1 MNFKVMKIRFIL
13 FFMML
18 PFAIYAQNDNVPL
31 KFTLEQCLDYAFGNS
46 YERQS
51 MELSNKS
58 QQLSYQQSKEQRLPS
73 VNASIGE
80 NFSNNNSGHYL
91 SGNLGINAGMS
102 IYQGGQINAT
112 IKQEEL
118 SCERSEFE
126 IRRYDDNLSI
136 QILQSFLTIIGNQE
150 LLNYQKSVLN
160 SSREA
165 MKQGLRKY
173 EVGSILESD
182 YLLLAAQYASDTNNI
197 VDTQME
203 IENNVLNLKVLLS
216 MDQMTELEIVSPD
229 TAIINVLSS
238 FPSLEESVSSSLE
251 YSPDLKISDYDI
263 EIAKQSL
270 RIAKSNYY
278 PTVNLSAG
286 VSTGHYN
293 YNNIGKQFANQL
305 SEQIG
310 VSVSIPIYNR
320 GSSKLRVKQSE
331 ISLEQSQL
339 SYMQNELSLRQT
351 IVQEYKNMISSYN
364 KYNVSKQTKDAYLK
378 SFEAYNVQFQY
389 GSITAVELLQQ
400 QNSYLNA
407 LNNYIQNK
415 YSFILQRKIL
425 DVYMGKGV
433 VNHELEI
440 K

>member
-1 MNFKVMKIRFIL
+1 MRIRLIL
-13 FFMML
+13 FL
-18 PFAIYAQNDNVPL
+18 ILVPFVMNAQDTLSL
-31 KFTLEQCLDYAFGNS
+31 KFTLEECLEYAFSNS

-58 QQLSYQQSKEQRLPS
+58 QQLSYKQSKEQRLPS
-73 VNASIGE
+73 VNASLGE
-80 NFSNNNSGHYL
+80 SFSNNASGANF
-91 SGNLGINAGMS
+91 SGNIGINAGMP

-112 IKQEEL
+112 IEQEKL
-118 SCERSEFE
+118 SCEQSEIE
-126 IRRYDDNLSI
+126 LQRYDDDLSI
-136 QILQSFLTIIGNQE
+136 QILQSFLTILGNQE

-165 MKQGLRKY
+165 MKQGKRKY
-173 EVGSILESD
+173 EVGAILESD

-197 VDTQME
+197 VDTQMD
-203 IENNVLNLKVLLS
+203 IENNMINLKVLLS
-216 MDQMTELEIVSPD
+216 MDPMQELEIVSPD
-229 TAIINVLSS
+229 TAIINSLAS
-238 FPSLEESVSSSLE
+238 FPSLEESVAQSIA
-251 YSPDLKISDYDI
+251 YSPNLKISNYNID
-263 EIAKQSL
+263 IAKQSL

-286 VSTGHYN
+286 VNTGHYN
-293 YNNIGKQFANQL
+293 YKNIGRQLTTQL

-310 VSVSIPIYNR
+310 VSVNIPIYNR

-331 ISLEQSQL
+331 IALEQTQL
-339 SYMQNELSLRQT
+339 SYEQDVLSVRQN
-351 IVQEYKNMISSYN
+351 IVQEYQNMISSYN

-407 LNNYIQNK
+407 LNNFIQNK

-425 DVYMGKGV
+425 DVYMGKGIIE
-433 VNHELEI
+433 N
-440 K
+440 

>member
-1 MNFKVMKIRFIL
+1 MRIRFIL
-13 FFMML
+13 FLLMFPLAM
-18 PFAIYAQNDNVPL
+18 YAQDNKTL
-31 KFTLEQCLDYAFGNS
+31 RFTLEDCLEYAFSNS

-58 QQLSYQQSKEQRLPS
+58 QQLSYEQSKEQRLPS
-73 VNASIGE
+73 VNASLGE
-80 NFSNNNSGHYL
+80 SFSNNSSGSGF
-91 SGNLGINAGMS
+91 SGNVGINAGMS

-112 IKQEEL
+112 IQQEL
-118 SCERSEFE
+118 LYCEQSALE
-126 IRRYDDNLSI
+126 IQRYDDDLSI
-136 QILQSFLTIIGNQE
+136 QILQSFLTILGNQE

-165 MKQGLRKY
+165 MKQGKRKY

-203 IENNVLNLKVLLS
+203 IESNLINLKVLLS
-216 MDQMTELEIVSPD
+216 MNPMQELEIVSPD
-229 TAIINVLSS
+229 TAIINTLSS
-238 FPSLEESVSSSLE
+238 FPSLEESVAQSIE
-251 YSPDLKISDYDI
+251 YSPNLKISNYNI

-270 RIAKSNYY
+270 RIAKSSYY

-286 VSTGHYN
+286 VNTGHQN
-293 YNNIGKQFANQL
+293 YKNIGEQLANQL

-320 GSSKLRVKQSE
+320 GASKLRVQQSE
-331 ISLEQSQL
+331 IALEQQQL
-339 SYMQNELSLRQT
+339 SYEQDMLSVRQN
-351 IVQEYKNMISSYN
+351 IVQEYQNMISSYN

-378 SFEAYNVQFQY
+378 SFEAYNIQFQY

-407 LNNYIQNK
+407 LNNFIQNK

-425 DVYMGKGV
+425 DVYMGLGI
-433 VNHELEI
+433 L
-440 K
+440 

>member
-1 MNFKVMKIRFIL
+1 MRIRFI
-13 FFMML
+13 FFLLMFPLAM
-18 PFAIYAQNDNVPL
+18 YAQDNNKAL
-31 KFTLEQCLDYAFGNS
+31 RFTLEDCLEYAFSNS

-58 QQLSYQQSKEQRLPS
+58 QQLSYEQSKEQRLPS
-73 VNASIGE
+73 VNASLSEG
-80 NFSNNNSGHYL
+80 FSNNSSGSGF
-91 SGNLGINAGMS
+91 SGNVGINAGMP

-112 IKQEEL
+112 IQQEQL
-118 SCERSEFE
+118 YCEQSALE
-126 IRRYDDNLSI
+126 IQRYDDDLSI
-136 QILQSFLTIIGNQE
+136 QILQSFLTILGNQE

-165 MKQGLRKY
+165 MKQGKRKY

-203 IENNVLNLKVLLS
+203 IESNLINLKVLLS
-216 MDQMTELEIVSPD
+216 MNPMQELEIVSPD
-229 TAIINVLSS
+229 TAIINTLSS
-238 FPSLEESVSSSLE
+238 FPSLEESVAQSIE
-251 YSPDLKISDYDI
+251 YSPNLKISNYNI
-263 EIAKQSL
+263 EIARQSL
-270 RIAKSNYY
+270 RIAKSSYY

-286 VSTGHYN
+286 VNTGHQN
-293 YNNIGKQFANQL
+293 YKNIGEQFANQL

-320 GSSKLRVKQSE
+320 GASKLRVQQSE
-331 ISLEQSQL
+331 IALEQQQL
-339 SYMQNELSLRQT
+339 SYEQDMLSVRQN
-351 IVQEYKNMISSYN
+351 IVQEYQNMISSYN

-378 SFEAYNVQFQY
+378 SFEAYNIQFQY

-407 LNNYIQNK
+407 LNNFIQNK

-425 DVYMGKGV
+425 DVYMGLGI
-433 VNHELEI
+433 L
-440 K
+440 

>member
-1 MNFKVMKIRFIL
+1 MRIRFIL
-13 FFMML
+13 FLLMFPLAM
-18 PFAIYAQNDNVPL
+18 FAQDNKTL
-31 KFTLEQCLDYAFGNS
+31 RFTLEDCLEYAFSNS

-58 QQLSYQQSKEQRLPS
+58 QQLSYEQSKEQRLPS
-73 VNASIGE
+73 VSASLSEG
-80 NFSNNNSGHYL
+80 FSNNSSG
-91 SGNLGINAGMS
+91 SGFSGSVGINAGMP

-112 IKQEEL
+112 IQQEQL
-118 SCERSEFE
+118 YCEQSALE
-126 IRRYDDNLSI
+126 IQRYDDDLSI
-136 QILQSFLTIIGNQE
+136 QILQSFLTILGNQE

-165 MKQGLRKY
+165 MKQGKRKY
-173 EVGSILESD
+173 EVGAILESD

-203 IENNVLNLKVLLS
+203 IESNMINLKVLLS
-216 MDQMTELEIVSPD
+216 MNPMQELEIVSPD
-229 TAIINVLSS
+229 TAIINTLSS
-238 FPSLEESVSSSLE
+238 FPSLEESVAQSIE
-251 YSPDLKISDYDI
+251 YSPNLKISNYNI
-263 EIAKQSL
+263 EIARQSL

-278 PTVNLSAG
+278 PTINLSAG
-286 VSTGHYN
+286 VNTGHHN
-293 YNNIGKQFANQL
+293 YNDLGKQFAEQL

-310 VSVSIPIYNR
+310 VSVNIPIYSR

-331 ISLEQSQL
+331 IALEQTQL
-339 SYMQNELSLRQT
+339 SYEQNVLSVRQS
-351 IVQEYKNMISSYN
+351 IVQEYQNMISSYN

-407 LNNYIQNK
+407 LNNFIQNK

-425 DVYMGKGV
+425 DVYMGLGI
-433 VNHELEI
+433 L
-440 K
+440 

>member
-1 MNFKVMKIRFIL
+1 MRIRLIL
-13 FFMML
+13 FL
-18 PFAIYAQNDNVPL
+18 ILVPFVMNAQDTLSL
-31 KFTLEQCLDYAFGNS
+31 KFTLEECLEYAFSNS

-58 QQLSYQQSKEQRLPS
+58 QQLSYKQSKEQRLPS
-73 VNASIGE
+73 VNASLGE
-80 NFSNNNSGHYL
+80 SFSNNASGANF
-91 SGNLGINAGMS
+91 SGNIGINAGMP

-112 IKQEEL
+112 IEQEKL
-118 SCERSEFE
+118 SCEQSEIE
-126 IRRYDDNLSI
+126 LQRYDDDLSI
-136 QILQSFLTIIGNQE
+136 QILQSFLTILGNQE

-165 MKQGLRKY
+165 MKQGKRKY
-173 EVGSILESD
+173 EVGAILESD

-197 VDTQME
+197 VDTQMD
-203 IENNVLNLKVLLS
+203 IENNMINLKVLLS
-216 MDQMTELEIVSPD
+216 MDPMQELEIVSPD
-229 TAIINVLSS
+229 TAIINSLAS
-238 FPSLEESVSSSLE
+238 FPSLEESVAQSIA
-251 YSPDLKISDYDI
+251 YSPNLKISNYNI

-286 VSTGHYN
+286 VNTGHYN
-293 YNNIGKQFANQL
+293 YKNIGGQLTTQL

-310 VSVSIPIYNR
+310 VSVNIPIYNR
-320 GSSKLRVKQSE
+320 GSSKLRVKQSK
-331 ISLEQSQL
+331 IALEQTQL
-339 SYMQNELSLRQT
+339 SYEQDVLSVRQN
-351 IVQEYKNMISSYN
+351 IVQEYQNMISSYN

-407 LNNYIQNK
+407 LNNFIQNK

-425 DVYMGKGV
+425 DVYMGKGIIE
-433 VNHELEI
+433 N
-440 K
+440 

>member
-1 MNFKVMKIRFIL
+1 MRIRLIL
-13 FFMML
+13 FL
-18 PFAIYAQNDNVPL
+18 ILVPFVMNAQDTLSL
-31 KFTLEQCLDYAFGNS
+31 KFTLEECLEYAFSNS

-58 QQLSYQQSKEQRLPS
+58 QQLSYKQSKEQRLPS
-73 VNASIGE
+73 VNASLGE
-80 NFSNNNSGHYL
+80 SFSNNASGANF
-91 SGNLGINAGMS
+91 SGNIGINAGMP

-112 IKQEEL
+112 IKQEKL
-118 SCERSEFE
+118 SCEQSEIE
-126 IRRYDDNLSI
+126 LQRYDDDLSI
-136 QILQSFLTIIGNQE
+136 QILQSFLTILGNQE

-165 MKQGLRKY
+165 MKQGKRKY
-173 EVGSILESD
+173 EVGAILESD

-197 VDTQME
+197 VDTQMD
-203 IENNVLNLKVLLS
+203 IENNMINLKVLLS
-216 MDQMTELEIVSPD
+216 MDPMQELEIVSPD
-229 TAIINVLSS
+229 TAIINSLAS
-238 FPSLEESVSSSLE
+238 FPSLEESVAQSIA
-251 YSPDLKISDYDI
+251 YSPNLKISNYNI

-286 VSTGHYN
+286 VNTGHYN
-293 YNNIGKQFANQL
+293 YKNIGGQLTTQL

-310 VSVSIPIYNR
+310 VSVNIPIYNR

-331 ISLEQSQL
+331 IALEQTQL
-339 SYMQNELSLRQT
+339 SYEQDVLSVRQN
-351 IVQEYKNMISSYN
+351 IVQEYQNMISSYN

-407 LNNYIQNK
+407 LNNFIQNK

-425 DVYMGKGV
+425 DVYMGKGIV
-433 VNHELEI
+433 GN
-440 K
+440 

>member
-1 MNFKVMKIRFIL
+1 MRIRLVL
-13 FFMML
+13 FLMMMPL
-18 PFAIYAQNDNVPL
+18 AMYAQDDTLSL
-31 KFTLEQCLDYAFGNS
+31 KFTLDECLEYAFSNS
-46 YERQS
+46 YDRKS

-58 QQLSYQQSKEQRLPS
+58 QQLAYKKSKEQRLPS
-73 VNASIGE
+73 VSASLSEG
-80 NFSNNNSGHYL
+80 FSNNSSGSAF
-91 SGNLGINAGMS
+91 SGSVGINAGMP

-112 IKQEEL
+112 IQQEEL
-118 SCERSEFE
+118 ACEQSALE
-126 IRRYDDNLSI
+126 IQRYDDNLSI
-136 QILQSFLTIIGNQE
+136 QILQSFLTILGNQE

-165 MKQGLRKY
+165 MKQGQRKY

-203 IENNVLNLKVLLS
+203 IENNLINLKVLLS
-216 MDQMTELEIVSPD
+216 MDPMQKLEIVSPD
-229 TAIINVLSS
+229 TAIINTLSS
-238 FPSLEESVSSSLE
+238 FPSLEESVEQSLA
-251 YSPDLKISDYDI
+251 YSPNLKISNYDI
-263 EIAKQSL
+263 DIARQSL

-286 VSTGHYN
+286 VNTGHHN
-293 YNNIGKQFANQL
+293 YDNIGQQFADQL

-310 VSVSIPIYNR
+310 ISVNIPIYNR

-331 ISLEQSQL
+331 IALEQTQL
-339 SYMQNELSLRQT
+339 SHEQNVLAERQT
-351 IVQEYKNMISSYN
+351 IVQEYQNMISSYN

-425 DVYMGKGV
+425 DVYMGLGIIR
-433 VNHELEI
+433 N
-440 K
+440 

>member
-1 MNFKVMKIRFIL
+1 MRIRFIL
-13 FFMML
+13 FLLMFPLAM
-18 PFAIYAQNDNVPL
+18 FAQDNKTL
-31 KFTLEQCLDYAFGNS
+31 RFTLEDCLEYAFSNS

-58 QQLSYQQSKEQRLPS
+58 QQLSYEQSKEQRLPS
-73 VNASIGE
+73 VSASLSEG
-80 NFSNNNSGHYL
+80 FSNNSSGSVF
-91 SGNLGINAGMS
+91 SGSVGINAGMP

-112 IKQEEL
+112 IQQEQL
-118 SCERSEFE
+118 YCEQSALE
-126 IRRYDDNLSI
+126 IQRYDDDLSI
-136 QILQSFLTIIGNQE
+136 QILQSFLTILGNQE

-165 MKQGLRKY
+165 MKQGKRKY

-203 IENNVLNLKVLLS
+203 IESNLINLKVLLS
-216 MDQMTELEIVSPD
+216 MNPIQELEIVSPD
-229 TAIINVLSS
+229 TAIINALSS
-238 FPSLEESVSSSLE
+238 FPSLEESVAQSLE
-251 YSPDLKISDYDI
+251 YSPNLKISNYNI

-270 RIAKSNYY
+270 RIAKSSYY

-286 VSTGHYN
+286 VNTGHQN
-293 YNNIGKQFANQL
+293 YKNIGEQLANQF

-310 VSVSIPIYNR
+310 LSVSIPIYNR
-320 GSSKLRVKQSE
+320 GASKLRVQQSE
-331 ISLEQSQL
+331 IALEQQQL
-339 SYMQNELSLRQT
+339 SYEQDMLSVRQN
-351 IVQEYKNMISSYN
+351 IVQEYQNMISSYN

-378 SFEAYNVQFQY
+378 SFEAYNIQFQY

-407 LNNYIQNK
+407 LNNFIQNK

-425 DVYMGKGV
+425 DVYMGLGI
-433 VNHELEI
+433 N
-440 K
+440 

>member
-1 MNFKVMKIRFIL
+1 MRIRFIL
-13 FFMML
+13 FLLMFPLAM
-18 PFAIYAQNDNVPL
+18 YAQDNNKAL
-31 KFTLEQCLDYAFGNS
+31 RFTLEDCLEYAFSNS

-58 QQLSYQQSKEQRLPS
+58 QQLSYEQSKEQRLPS
-73 VNASIGE
+73 VNASLSEG
-80 NFSNNNSGHYL
+80 FFNNSSGSGF
-91 SGNLGINAGMS
+91 SGNVGINAGMP

-112 IKQEEL
+112 IKQEQL
-118 SCERSEFE
+118 YCEQSALE
-126 IRRYDDNLSI
+126 IQRYDDDLSI
-136 QILQSFLTIIGNQE
+136 QILQSFLTILGNQE

-165 MKQGLRKY
+165 MKQGKRKY
-173 EVGSILESD
+173 EVGAILESD

-203 IENNVLNLKVLLS
+203 IESNLINLKVLLS
-216 MDQMTELEIVSPD
+216 MNPMQELEIVSPD
-229 TAIINVLSS
+229 TAIINTLSS
-238 FPSLEESVSSSLE
+238 FPSLEESVAQSLE
-251 YSPDLKISDYDI
+251 YSPNLKISNYNI

-270 RIAKSNYY
+270 RIAKSSYY

-286 VSTGHYN
+286 VNTGHQN
-293 YNNIGKQFANQL
+293 YKNIGEQLANQL

-320 GSSKLRVKQSE
+320 GASKLRVHQSE
-331 ISLEQSQL
+331 IALEQQQL
-339 SYMQNELSLRQT
+339 SYEQDMLSVRQN
-351 IVQEYKNMISSYN
+351 IVQEYQNMISSYN

-407 LNNYIQNK
+407 LNNFIQNK

-425 DVYMGKGV
+425 DVYMGLGI
-433 VNHELEI
+433 L
-440 K
+440 